1 MKLLNKILLLAT
13 FFGFGG
19 FVGWRASVPFVTET
33 GRPLCASQI
42 VKHTEIIN
50 SIGLSAKTSSEVSDL
65 LMRIRHYTDNHG
77 DTKHWLCPECSKNEK
92 RLPLLEE
99 DWKLNKTQKDG
110 DQASEE
116 VPETPEQVMKDLEE
130 INIGV
135 EAIDMGHQ
143 LQILFLRSLL
153 KDLQEDMTDIEPL
166 QLDDLRWFAGD
177 IDKNIAVK

>member
-1 MKLLNKILLLAT
+1 MKLLNKVLLLAI
-13 FFGFGG
+13 FFGFGSL
-19 FVGWRASVPFVTET
+19 VGWNASVPSATET
-33 GRPLCASQI
+33 GKRLCASQI

-65 LMRIRHYTDNHG
+65 LMRIRHYTNNHG

-92 RLPLLEE
+92 SIVESVPDDAHPDEP
-99 DWKLNKTQKDG
+99 
-110 DQASEE
+110 EE

-130 INIGV
+130 INTGV

-153 KDLQEDMTDIEPL
+153 KDLQENMPDIEPL
-166 QLDDLRWFAGD
+166 LLDDLRWFGDD
-177 IDKNIAVK
+177 IDKKIVAK